1 MALKDWCGSIAWHA
15 LPVHSA
21 AGVVTVSVTA
31 ATTEQRRRI
40 GIGVGRTGGE
50 IWNRRGG
57 VERKGRDGARG
68 ERQSR
73 RAWMGAERE

>member
-1 MALKDWCGSIAWHA
+1 MALIHRCGSMACHA
-15 LPVHSA
+15 LTVHSA
-21 AGVVTVSVTA
+21 AAVVTAAVTA